1 MKKLLITTLFCLTL
15 FCATASAQRQCE
27 TVDDCNALVVRLS
40 QALEKTLD
48 VNKAQKDLIDAQ
60 RSEIESRKRKNDIDT
75 AIIERQTELIKLLEK
90 DRRKQISFLFGLLKI
105 RL

>member
-1 MKKLLITTLFCLTL
+1 MKKLLITLFCVLL

-48 VNKAQKDLIDAQ
+48 VNKTQKDLIDAQ
-60 RSEIESRKRKNDIDT
+60 RSEIESRKRKEEIE
-75 AIIERQTELIKLLEK
+75 AGIIKAQDEKIKILERE
-90 DRRKQISFLFGLLKI
+90 RRKQISIFWGIFKV

>member
-1 MKKLLITTLFCLTL
+1 MKKLIITLFCVLL

-75 AIIERQTELIKLLEK
+75 EVIARQTELIKLLEK
-90 DRRKQISFLFGLLKI
+90 DRRKQISIFWGIFKV

>member
-1 MKKLLITTLFCLTL
+1 MKKLLITLFCVLL

-60 RSEIESRKRKNDIDT
+60 RSEIESRKRKEEIDT
-75 AIIERQTELIKLLEK
+75 EVIARQTELIKLLEK
-90 DRRKQISFLFGLLKI
+90 DRRKQISIFWGIFKV